1 MFPALF
7 PVFLSKISSTG
18 LAKIGRAV
26 YSINSCLREK
36 NNLGR
41 GKRWCR
47 GRAAEWRVG
56 IMANNVKHVIA
67 VSSGKGGVGKSFVSG
82 MLAVALSKQGFKV
95 GILDADLTG
104 PSIPKMFGV
113 KDGLMM
119 DANQNLVPPVTKG
132 GIKLISVNFLLS
144 DETNPV
150 IWRGP
155 VLGKMIKQFWE
166 NVLWEELDYLVID
179 MPPGTGDVPLTVYQ
193 SIPIDGAVIVTTPQ
207 DLVKMIVAKSVN
219 MAVKMSIPIYGLIEN
234 YSYMEC
240 PDCGKKLYPF
250 GESKLEEIAADLG
263 LGILMKLP
271 INPEWAKLADQGR
284 FEELDVEALGV
295 KTEVFEMA

>member
-1 MFPALF
+1 MTNK
-7 PVFLSKISSTG
+7 V
-18 LAKIGRAV
+18 
-26 YSINSCLREK
+26 N
-36 NNLGR
+36 
-41 GKRWCR
+41 
-47 GRAAEWRVG
+47 
-56 IMANNVKHVIA
+56 HVIA

-82 MLAVALSKQGFKV
+82 MLAVALHRQGFRV

-119 DANQNLVPPVTKG
+119 DAEQNLVPPVTPG
-132 GIKLISVNFLLS
+132 GIKMISVNFLLS

-155 VLGKMIKQFWE
+155 ILAKMIKQFWE
-166 NVLWEELDYLVID
+166 NVLWEELDYLIID

-193 SIPIDGAVIVTTPQ
+193 SIPIDGVVIVTSPQ
-207 DLVKMIVAKSVN
+207 DLVKMIVTKSVN
-219 MAVKMSIPIYGLIEN
+219 MAVKMNIPIYGLVEN

-250 GESKLEEIAADLG
+250 GESKLEEIAAELG
-263 LGILMKLP
+263 LGILLRLP
-271 INPEWAKLADQGR
+271 INPEWAKLADEGR
-284 FEELDVEALGV
+284 FEELDVDSIGV
-295 KTEVFEMA
+295 RTELFQL

>member
-1 MFPALF
+1 MA
-7 PVFLSKISSTG
+7 S
-18 LAKIGRAV
+18 
-26 YSINSCLREK
+26 
-36 NNLGR
+36 
-41 GKRWCR
+41 
-47 GRAAEWRVG
+47 
-56 IMANNVKHVIA
+56 ANNDIKHVIA

-82 MLAVALSKQGFKV
+82 MLAVALMKKGFKV

-119 DANQNLVPPVTKG
+119 DADQNLVPPVTKS
-132 GIKLISVNFLLS
+132 GIKMMSVNFMLS

-155 VLGKMIKQFWE
+155 ILGKMIKQFWE
-166 NVLWEELDYLVID
+166 NVVWGELDYLVID

-193 SIPIDGAVIVTTPQ
+193 SIPVDGAVIVTTPQ
-207 DLVKMIVAKSVN
+207 DLVKMIVTKSVN
-219 MAVKMSIPIYGLIEN
+219 MIVKMSVPIYGLVEN

-250 GESKLEEIAADLG
+250 GESKLDEIAAELG
-263 LGILMKLP
+263 LGVLMKLP

-284 FEELDVEALGV
+284 FEELDVEAIGV
-295 KTEVFEMA
+295 RTEVFELV

>member
-1 MFPALF
+1 MENH
-7 PVFLSKISSTG
+7 I
-18 LAKIGRAV
+18 
-26 YSINSCLREK
+26 
-36 NNLGR
+36 
-41 GKRWCR
+41 
-47 GRAAEWRVG
+47 
-56 IMANNVKHVIA
+56 KHVIA

-82 MLAVALSKQGFKV
+82 MLAVALSRQGFKV

-119 DANQNLVPPVTKG
+119 DGDQNLVPPVTAG

-155 VLGKMIKQFWE
+155 ILAKMVKQFWE
-166 NVLWEELDYLVID
+166 NTLWGELDYLVVD

-193 SIPIDGAVIVTTPQ
+193 TIPVTGAVIVTTPQ
-207 DLVKMIVAKSVN
+207 DLVKMIVTKSVN
-219 MAVKMSIPIYGLIEN
+219 MAVKMNIPIYGLIEN

-250 GESKLEEIAADLG
+250 GESRLEEIAAELG
-263 LGILMKLP
+263 LGILMRLP
-271 INPEWAKLADQGR
+271 INPDWASLADQGR
-284 FEELDVEALGV
+284 FEELDVESIGV
-295 KTEVFEMA
+295 RTELFQM

>member
-1 MFPALF
+1 MENQ
-7 PVFLSKISSTG
+7 I
-18 LAKIGRAV
+18 
-26 YSINSCLREK
+26 
-36 NNLGR
+36 
-41 GKRWCR
+41 
-47 GRAAEWRVG
+47 
-56 IMANNVKHVIA
+56 KHVIA

-82 MLAVALSKQGFKV
+82 MLAVALSRQGFKV

-119 DANQNLVPPVTKG
+119 DGDQNLVPPETAG
-132 GIKLISVNFLLS
+132 GIKLISVNFLLA

-155 VLGKMIKQFWE
+155 ILAKMVKQFWE
-166 NVLWEELDYLVID
+166 NTLWGELDYLVVD

-193 SIPIDGAVIVTTPQ
+193 TIPVTGAVIVTTPQ
-207 DLVKMIVAKSVN
+207 DLVKMIVTKSVN
-219 MAVKMSIPIYGLIEN
+219 MAVKMNIPIYGLIEN

-250 GESKLEEIAADLG
+250 GESRLEEIAAELG

-271 INPEWAKLADQGR
+271 INPDWATLADQGR
-284 FEELDVEALGV
+284 FEELDVESIGV
-295 KTEVFEMA
+295 RTELFQM